1 MNSIVYYGTVLDII
15 VLISGWT
22 MQVPRE
28 GGGAGGAGAGPG
40 ALHPPGAAARHP
52 QPGQQHRPHQE
63 PALLGG
69 SHHHHTKGL
78 FIYDITRFVG
88 L

>member
-1 MNSIVYYGTVLDII
+1 ML
-15 VLISGWT
+15 
-22 MQVPRE
+22 VPRE

-69 SHHHHTKGL
+69 SHQT
-78 FIYDITRFVG
+78 ITPRACP
-88 L
+88 